1 MTNGEHSWFQ
11 EAKKYNRGRDLR
23 RPALPALWVLVNQ
36 DNRAMMRALR
46 PAETGRNNTVKL

>member
-1 MTNGEHSWFQ
+1 MMSIPGFKKQ
-11 EAKKYNRGRDLR
+11 KKYNRGRDLR
-23 RPALPALWVLVNQ
+23 RPAVPALWVLVNQ